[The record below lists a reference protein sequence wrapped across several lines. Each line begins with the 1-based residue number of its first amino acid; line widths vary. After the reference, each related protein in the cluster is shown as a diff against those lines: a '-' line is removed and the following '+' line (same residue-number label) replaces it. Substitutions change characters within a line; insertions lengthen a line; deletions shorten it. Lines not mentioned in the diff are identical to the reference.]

1 MLREAAGHEPGNA
14 IVLNNLAQT
23 ISDQGRHEEALPF
36 IELAVAAGGPH
47 AAAIADT
54 RRTIL
59 ERLATKRR

>member
-1 MLREAAGHEPGNA
+1 MLRDAERRDPASA

-36 IELAVAAGGPH
+36 IERAVAADGPH

-59 ERLATKRR
+59 ERIRKK